1 MLDPKLLRAQLD
13 VINAALAK
21 RGGLQLDSA
30 LWSSLEARRKDLQ
43 GRTET

>member
-1 MLDPKLLRAQLD
+1 MLDPKLLRNQLD

-30 LWSSLEARRKDLQ
+30 LWASLEERRKW
-43 GRTET
+43 R